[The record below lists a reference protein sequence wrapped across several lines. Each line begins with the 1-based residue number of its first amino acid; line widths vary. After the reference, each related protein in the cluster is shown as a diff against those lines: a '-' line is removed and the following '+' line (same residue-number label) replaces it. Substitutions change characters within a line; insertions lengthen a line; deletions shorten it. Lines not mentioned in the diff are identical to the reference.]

1 MGVTPRSMS
10 RCLLGMFLV
19 VSAASAEAALHN
31 MARARLAK
39 VAAASVQAAPPP
51 VAAPANAELHK
62 SVHPGPSHSDDADA
76 MSKNKLIPS
85 SHLSLDGSSTG
96 GAGQYGVLRAAGGA
110 LGLNKFAEDSAHG
123 KKAKPLNQAL
133 TKFMTAHNPKT
144 AWSHA
149 IVLVSIIGGT
159 VVTLTAVGTYFIAS
173 AEAKR
178 LKKAKKNSNLL
189 GGRYG
194 AVKGEDDSDD
204 EPPPVYEPMMMTD
217 VV

>member
-1 MGVTPRSMS
+1 MP
-10 RCLLGMFLV
+10 
-19 VSAASAEAALHN
+19 H
-31 MARARLAK
+31 ARLDR
-39 VAAASVQAAPPP
+39 VQAAPPP

-110 LGLNKFAEDSAHG
+110 LGLNKFAEDSAHD
-123 KKAKPLNQAL
+123 KKAKPLSKAL

-149 IVLVSIIGGT
+149 IVLVSIIGGRRT
-159 VVTLTAVGTYFIAS
+159 SLVDVLPLMYAHTLPAVRAKTPCVHACALGAGDCVRAS
-173 AEAKR
+173 VHP
-178 LKKAKKNSNLL
+178 LW
-189 GGRYG
+189 
-194 AVKGEDDSDD
+194 V
-204 EPPPVYEPMMMTD
+204 PPHTGD
-217 VV
+217 

>member
-1 MGVTPRSMS
+1 MP
-10 RCLLGMFLV
+10 
-19 VSAASAEAALHN
+19 H
-31 MARARLAK
+31 ARLDR
-39 VAAASVQAAPPP
+39 VQAAPPP

-110 LGLNKFAEDSAHG
+110 LGLNKFAEDSAHD
-123 KKAKPLNQAL
+123 KNAKPLSKAL

-149 IVLVSIIGGT
+149 ISGHLS
-159 VVTLTAVGTYFIAS
+159 
-173 AEAKR
+173 
-178 LKKAKKNSNLL
+178 
-189 GGRYG
+189 GR
-194 AVKGEDDSDD
+194 ATDACNQTESTDSLSTRRAWH
-204 EPPPVYEPMMMTD
+204 TD
-217 VV
+217 QWEWL